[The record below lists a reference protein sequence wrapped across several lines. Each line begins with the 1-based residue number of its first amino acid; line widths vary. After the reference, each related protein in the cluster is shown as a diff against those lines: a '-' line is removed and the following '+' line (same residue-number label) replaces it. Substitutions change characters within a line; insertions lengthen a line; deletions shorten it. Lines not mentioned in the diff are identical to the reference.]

1 MNPHPDTGPQ
11 NTALRHLPNFRWLIK
26 MAWRDSR
33 NHRKRLLLFV
43 SSISIGIAAL
53 VGMSTLSA
61 NMQRSVDVQA
71 NTLLGADLVISGNQP
86 FSQETESL
94 LAGLGGDQSRQVR
107 FSSMIHF
114 PKSEGMRLVQVR
126 TLEGGFPYYGNFET
140 APASAARDF
149 TQGRNALVDETLM
162 LQFEAAVGDSIKVG
176 ALMFQIA
183 GRLQKI
189 PGETTMASNL
199 EPRVYIPTAYLEQTR
214 LVQQGSRISYRTF
227 FKFPEKRDIEALV
240 DGLQPHF
247 EKHHLDYETVASR
260 KSNIGRPLRNLYRF
274 LNLSSF
280 IALLLGCVGVASS
293 IHTYTKQKLNTIAIL
308 RSLGAGAGQTLGI
321 YLIQAS
327 TMGLVGAAIGI
338 IVGIGVVALLP
349 IVLSDWLPLDIDFE
363 ISAISIPPMARG
375 LFAGLGM
382 AAAFALLPLLRI
394 RKVSPLMA
402 LRTSIEE
409 TSLRQRDPLR
419 WLLFLLIGLGIGAFA
434 ITQTRTWVHGA
445 GFAVGLVVAF
455 ALLALVARTTIFAAR
470 RFFPLSWNFIWRQ
483 GLANLYRPNNQT
495 LMLVLALG
503 LGTFLIAT
511 LYLLQSALL
520 SDIASITNQ
529 DQPNMVL
536 IDIQNDQVEAV
547 ADLVAEFDAL
557 LLQQVPVVPM
567 QLESINGRSVREIR
581 EDPESKVSRWALNR
595 DYRSTYRDHLT
606 DTETLVEGQWYG
618 TTRDDT
624 VFISLDQNLG
634 RNLKVELGD
643 EITFDVQGFS
653 IATRVGSLR
662 SVNWRRVRPNFMVLF
677 PAGILEEAPQFHVF
691 VLNCTAKKESAALQR
706 ALADRFP
713 NVSTI
718 DLQLI
723 LKTINTILDKASLVI
738 RFMALFSVATGLLV
752 LLGVITSSRY
762 QRMLES
768 VLLRTLGATRR
779 QVVKIMLL
787 EYFFL
792 GTLAAFNGLLLALAS
807 TWALAFFV
815 FDISFAPAL
824 APLGA
829 ILLIVVGLTM
839 AVGLLCSR
847 GLHDRPPLEVLRT
860 AE

>member
-1 MNPHPDTGPQ
+1 MNLRLNTYRQ
-11 NTALRHLPNFRWLIK
+11 NPSLQHHLNFHWLIK

-43 SSISIGIAAL
+43 SSITIGIAAL

-61 NMQRSVDVQA
+61 TMQHGIDAQA
-71 NTLLGADLVISGNQP
+71 NTLLGADLVISSNQP
-86 FSQETESL
+86 FSQETETL

-126 TLEGGFPYYGNFET
+126 TLEGGFPYYGDFET
-140 APASAARDF
+140 APPTAARNF
-149 TQGRNALVDETLM
+149 TQGRHTLVDETLM
-162 LQFEAAVGDSIKVG
+162 LQFDAAVGDSIKVG

-199 EPRVYIPTAYLEQTR
+199 EPRVYIPTAYLKQTR
-214 LVQQGSRISYRTF
+214 LVQQGSRVSYRTF
-227 FKFPEKRDIEALV
+227 FKFEDKKDIEALV
-240 DGLQPHF
+240 DGLQPYF

-260 KSNIGRPLRNLYRF
+260 KRNIGRPLRNLYRF
-274 LNLSSF
+274 LNLASF

-293 IHTYTKQKLNTIAIL
+293 IHTYVKQKVNTIAIL
-308 RSLGAGAGQTLGI
+308 RSLGTSARQTLGI

-327 TMGLVGAAIGI
+327 TMGLIGAATGI

-349 IVLSDWLPLDIDFE
+349 IVLSDWLPLDIEFE
-363 ISAISIPPMARG
+363 VSAISIPSMARG

-409 TSLRQRDPLR
+409 TPFRQRDPLR
-419 WLLFLLIGLGIGAFA
+419 WLLFLLIGLGIGGFA

-445 GFAVGLVVAF
+445 GFTVGLVAAF
-455 ALLALVARTTIFAAR
+455 GLLGLVARTTIFAAR
-470 RFFPLSWNFIWRQ
+470 RFFPLSWNYIWRQ

-520 SDIASITNQ
+520 NDIASLSNQ

-547 ADLVAEFDAL
+547 AALVADFDAA

-567 QLESINGRSVREIR
+567 QLESIKGRSVREIR
-581 EDPESKVSRWALNR
+581 SDPDSKISRWALNR

-606 DTETLVEGQWYG
+606 DTETLVGGQWHG
-618 TTRDDT
+618 ATSDDT

-643 EITFDVQGFS
+643 EITFDVQGFP
-653 IATRVGSLR
+653 ITTRVGSLR

-691 VLNCTAKKESAALQR
+691 VLRCTSKEESAALQR
-706 ALADRFP
+706 ALAARFP

-779 QVVKIMLL
+779 QVVKIMLI

-792 GTLAAFNGLLLALAS
+792 GSLAAFNGLLLALAS
-807 TWALAFFV
+807 TWALALFV
-815 FDISFAPAL
+815 FDISFSPAL
-824 APLGA
+824 APLVA
-829 ILLIVVGLTM
+829 ILVMVVGLTM

-847 GLHDRPPLEVLRT
+847 GLHDRPPLEVLRA